1 MAARRRLRRGKRSRR
16 AVPAACRPPASCPDA
31 SPVRPSGPPVLIFR
45 RPLQGGHS
53 DHSKFIPDVQSVRHV
68 FPHDCARTARDHVA
82 RGDLRA
88 AHARPVHD
96 HAGVLGLR
104 ENHPGRRQRAARRHR
119 ARGLRRH
126 AVAVLHFLR
135 LGVRQVRPQ
144 AGDRRGPR
152 DLRARQ
158 LRRRVRARHHV
169 DHRRPRDPGDG
180 RRIVRGARVHRRP
193 DFRAEPYQGDGDG
206 RRLDRRV
213 VRGRDRRRAD
223 RVPLGRDERAVHD
236 RRRTVDPRDRRRG
249 VDRARCGEA
258 RARARAV
265 RRGAAQRRAAAPELR
280 RAGAACDADGAVPR
294 RAAPARRRR
303 AAGRRALEGLPAGD
317 GARVRDDGP
326 GDHRRG
332 ETGQDEAGAARRHSG
347 YPDRPI
353 AAGQRAAYHSDCGG
367 DPVRLLPR
375 VQHPGSVAAFARV
388 EARAGFAQ
396 GRGHG
401 RLQHHAVD
409 RARARRHRGRLAA
422 EARRR
427 EHRVLRVFWARCRVA
442 YNRGQHESAAA
453 QGLNLIF
460 GQAPAA
466 FAGLPG
472 GPLRRMR
479 GRPGIEFTGETH
491 GIRQQGHPRRQSR
504 RRS

>member
-1 MAARRRLRRGKRSRR
+1 MAARRHLRRGMRSRR
-16 AVPAACRPPASCPDA
+16 TVPGGPQAVCIRPRRVARKAAR
-31 SPVRPSGPPVLIFR
+31 PPVLIFR
-45 RPLQGGHS
+45 RPPPGGHS
-53 DHSKFIPDVQSVRHV
+53 DHSKFIPDVQSVCHV

-82 RGDLRA
+82 RGDLRV

-104 ENHPGRRQRAARRHR
+104 ENHPGRRQRAARRDR

-126 AVAVLHFLR
+126 AVAVLYLLR

-144 AGDRRGPR
+144 AGDRHRPR

-180 RRIVRGARVHRRP
+180 CRVVGGARVHRRP
-193 DFRAEPYQGDGDG
+193 DFRAEPHEGDGDG
-206 RRLDRRV
+206 RRVDRRV

-223 RVPLGRDERAVHD
+223 RVPLGRDERAVRD
-236 RRRTVDPRDRRRG
+236 RRRAVDPRDRRRA

-294 RAAPARRRR
+294 RAAPLGRRR

-317 GARVRDDGP
+317 GARVRDDGA

-332 ETGQDEAGAARRHSG
+332 KTGQDEAGAARRHSG
-347 YPDRPI
+347 YPDRSI
-353 AAGQRAAYHSDCGG
+353 AAGQRAAYHPDCGG
-367 DPVRLLPR
+367 DSLRLLPR
-375 VQHPGSVAAFARV
+375 VQHPGSVAAVARV

-422 EARRR
+422 EAWGR
-427 EHRVLRVFWARCRVA
+427 EHGVLHVFGARGCVA
-442 YNRGQHESAAA
+442 YNRGQYEGAAA
-453 QGLNLIF
+453 QGLNLTRAGI
-460 GQAPAA
+460 GSAPACP
-466 FAGLPG
+466 AGRSG
-472 GPLRRMR
+472 DTR